1 MSTASV
7 ITLPTTAPS
16 VLSLWLQKGLNRFRT
31 ANATPATPAASRGHR
46 ANRQEADKLRAVAR
60 DMMRIDAGTAADM
73 FAAADRH
80 EHGYSA

>member
-16 VLSLWLQKGLNRFRT
+16 ALSLWLQKGLERFRT
-31 ANATPATPAASRGHR
+31 VNATSAKPTAARGQR